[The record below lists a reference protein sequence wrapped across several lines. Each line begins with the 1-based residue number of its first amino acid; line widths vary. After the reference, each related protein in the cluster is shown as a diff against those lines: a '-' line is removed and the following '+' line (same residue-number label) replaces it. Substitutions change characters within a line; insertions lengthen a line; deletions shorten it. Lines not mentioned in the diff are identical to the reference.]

1 MTSLPSVNL
10 RIIVLQLL
18 IILLFPVW
26 FFKLAHYF
34 QMPLP
39 SLFSSPSAIPH
50 EGQSSQDSWSQVN
63 WINSVWNIL
72 LFSIFFVQHIIM
84 SGFKW
89 KLRTSNLWSMYPTY
103 ERLFYNIISSLLLIF
118 ILEYQKPNT
127 LVLFTLP
134 LAVCMPLSLI
144 GFGLFIGSNLQM
156 ERSIFLPYHWS
167 ELFNSRQVQ
176 LKDNDF
182 DKTSEVGITIKGV
195 YSLMRHPM
203 QCGLWLSYTFGSN
216 IFSL

>member
-1 MTSLPSVNL
+1 MTSIPSVNL

-18 IILLFPVW
+18 IILLGPIW
-26 FFKLAHYF
+26 FLKLAHYF

-39 SLFSSPSAIPH
+39 SLFNSPSAIPH
-50 EGQSSQDSWSQVN
+50 EGQPSQDSWSQVN
-63 WINSVWNIL
+63 WMNSVWNVL
-72 LFSIFFVQHIIM
+72 LFSIFFVQHILM

-118 ILEYQKPNT
+118 ILEFQKPNT

-134 LAVCMPLSLI
+134 LAVCLPLSLI

-156 ERSIFLPYHWS
+156 
-167 ELFNSRQVQ
+167 
-176 LKDNDF
+176 
-182 DKTSEVGITIKGV
+182 
-195 YSLMRHPM
+195 
-203 QCGLWLSYTFGSN
+203 
-216 IFSL
+216 